1 MSFAF
6 VPGTI
11 CATAGVAPQEAGLA
25 SAVIN
30 TSRLVG
36 GALGLAIL
44 AAIATAHTSSELHH
58 PTLAIHTTHQALV
71 SGFKLAF
78 DVAAS
83 FAFFGALVA
92 AVGMPTI
99 RRAAVR
105 QAQPAP
111 AIEA

>member
-1 MSFAF
+1 
-6 VPGTI
+6 V
-11 CATAGVAPQEAGLA
+11 
-25 SAVIN
+25 
-30 TSRLVG
+30 
-36 GALGLAIL
+36 AIL

-58 PTLAIHTTHQALV
+58 PTLAIHTTQQALV

-92 AVGMPTI
+92 AVGMPSI